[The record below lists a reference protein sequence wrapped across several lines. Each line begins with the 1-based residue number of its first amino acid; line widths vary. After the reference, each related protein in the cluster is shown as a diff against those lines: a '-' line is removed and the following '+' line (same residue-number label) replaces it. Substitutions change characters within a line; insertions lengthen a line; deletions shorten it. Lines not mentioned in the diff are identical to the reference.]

1 SSSMS
6 NTLPWRTPATPPMP
20 SDFSAPSM
28 ALPCGSRTL
37 GLSVTVMR
45 AFMSVRTAP
54 SRRAARARAGARRRS
69 PFHQNR
75 AGSARR
81 LVLAHD
87 AEPLGDF
94 RVGLQEAAEVAAE
107 AVLVE
112 LLVRLDVPQ
121 PAGVGRDLVRHHD
134 AHHVVFP
141 QPAAFHLEIDQPDAD
156 A

>member
-1 SSSMS
+1 
-6 NTLPWRTPATPPMP
+6 MP

-45 AFMSVRTAP
+45 AFMSVRTARLP
-54 SRRAARARAGARRRS
+54 RVRACRARRRS
-69 PFHQNR
+69 PLHQHR
-75 AGSARR
+75 PGSARR

-94 RVGLQEAAEVAAE
+94 RVGIQEPAEVAAE

-121 PAGVGRDLVRHHD
+121 
-134 AHHVVFP
+134 
-141 QPAAFHLEIDQPDAD
+141 
-156 A
+156 